1 MDIKTDILP
10 LKNTLY
16 RLALRITLNSQEAED
31 VVQDVIIKL
40 WNMRERLNEVENLE
54 AFALKMTRN
63 LSLDRERMR
72 INQTEDIEG
81 KEFSLAAP
89 SIELQLEQQEKIDI
103 IRRIMEQLP
112 EKLRTAMHLRDF
124 EGLSYQEIAQTMGI
138 TEDQVKVCIFRARQ
152 AVKAKVTASPV

>member
-16 RLALRITLNSQEAED
+16 RLALRITQNSQEAED

-40 WNMRERLNEVENLE
+40 WNMRERLDEVENLE

-152 AVKAKVTASPV
+152 AVKAKVNA

>member
-40 WNMRERLNEVENLE
+40 WNMRERLDEVENLE

-152 AVKAKVTASPV
+152 AVKAKVGHGA

>member
-1 MDIKTDILP
+1 
-10 LKNTLY
+10 
-16 RLALRITLNSQEAED
+16 
-31 VVQDVIIKL
+31 
-40 WNMRERLNEVENLE
+40 MRERLDEVENLE

-152 AVKAKVTASPV
+152 AVKAKVAQH

>member
-40 WNMRERLNEVENLE
+40 WNMRERLDEVENLE

-152 AVKAKVTASPV
+152 AVKAKVNA

>member
-40 WNMRERLNEVENLE
+40 WNMRERLDEVENLE

-152 AVKAKVTASPV
+152 AVKAKVGNSS